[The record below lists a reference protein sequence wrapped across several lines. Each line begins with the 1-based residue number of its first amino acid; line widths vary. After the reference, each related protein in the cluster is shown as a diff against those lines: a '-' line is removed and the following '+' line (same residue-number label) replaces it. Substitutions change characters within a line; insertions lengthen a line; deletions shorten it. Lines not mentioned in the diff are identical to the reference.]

1 MYSGSSKHS
10 HHISKIADVIPTVR
24 VSTVGF
30 QLLRGVLA
38 RFHCAVLYGGEG
50 EEERKSGRGRE
61 GGERGRGR
69 EREREER
76 SVGGRQLAVCTYL
89 AHVSGVF
96 V

>member
-1 MYSGSSKHS
+1 M
-10 HHISKIADVIPTVR
+10 
-24 VSTVGF
+24 STVGF

-38 RFHCAVLYGGEG
+38 RFHCVVLYGGEG
-50 EEERKSGRGRE
+50 EEERKSGREREEARE
-61 GGERGRGR
+61 GGERER
-69 EREREER
+69 ERERKREER